1 MKSRFAILL
10 VSLLYA
16 SYAQAQDSLQREA
29 AKTEIWVPE
38 PRLVKPGANPQS
50 APDDALILFD
60 GKNLDQWRS
69 EWDSTQPAD
78 WTVTNGIVTVNKDKG
93 GIVTRK
99 RFTDYQLHLEYQI
112 PDNISGTGQLRGNSG
127 IFLANI
133 GSGDEG
139 YEVQILDNFNNK
151 TYSNGQAGSVYK
163 QFIPLVNAC
172 KKPGEWQT
180 FDIIWQ
186 APRFNRTGTLM
197 SPAYVTVL
205 HNGVLIQNHVELKGQ
220 TLWVGQP
227 FYKEHGAAPIK
238 LQAHG
243 DPSEPISFRNIW
255 LRRL

>member
-1 MKSRFAILL
+1 MNSRFILL
-10 VSLLYA
+10 LTGLLIT
-16 SYAQAQDSLQREA
+16 AQARAQDSLQREA
-29 AKTEIWVPE
+29 AKTEVWSPE
-38 PRLVKPGANPQS
+38 PRIVKPGASPQA
-50 APDDALILFD
+50 APDDALVLFD

-69 EWDSTQPAD
+69 EWDSTKPAGWLVAD
-78 WTVTNGIVTVNKDKG
+78 GIVTVNKDKG

-99 RFTDYQLHLEYQI
+99 RFTDYQLHLEYQM
-112 PDNISGTGQLRGNSG
+112 PEDISGTGQLRGNSG

-151 TYSNGQAGSVYK
+151 TYANGQAAPVYK
-163 QFIPLVNAC
+163 QFIPLANAC

-180 FDIIWQ
+180 YDIIWQ
-186 APRFNRTGTLM
+186 APRFNRTGTLIT
-197 SPAYVTVL
+197 PAYVTVL
-205 HNGVLIQNHVELKGQ
+205 HNGVLIQNHVELRGQ